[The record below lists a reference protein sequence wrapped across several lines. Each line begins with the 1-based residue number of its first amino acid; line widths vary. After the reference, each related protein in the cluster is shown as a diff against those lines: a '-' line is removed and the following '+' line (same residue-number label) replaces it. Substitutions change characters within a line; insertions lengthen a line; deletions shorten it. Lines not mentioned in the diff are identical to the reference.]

1 MVTIAD
7 FGSHI
12 LLVTN
17 QPRLISFAIDGWTVL
32 GDKVALDLTNRVSV
46 LVGRNGAG
54 KSAILEGLES
64 IASFARGYA
73 RRIRPNDYE
82 SIPKILNISI
92 LTPTNRHLDYS
103 YELISPSISDED
115 TDIDEDEGDANSSE
129 ESLIS
134 WNDRCQYA
142 DGKQETL
149 WTTELGETTL
159 YFEGDQ
165 SDTVVLGNTS
175 SFGRVRKRISS
186 NRKRQLPD
194 EMEWIFKVL
203 RGIRILGKAPVR
215 KTSRRR
221 PSLLRV
227 SSTGIY
233 PGGNRFDLAEILSQK
248 ILRRKEA
255 GELGELE
262 NICQRIG
269 IGKEI
274 IVQKFFPSESS
285 TRSKNNDEEYVTS
298 VLLDG
303 TNIGLLSDGTLRVLS
318 ILIEVMTLSHSATAI
333 IEEPEMQIHPGML
346 SKLLAEIDTYTFED
360 NLIISTH
367 SPQVVS
373 WTDPG
378 KINLVYRHNEKTA
391 VRQLGEEEI
400 SSVVEY
406 LCEEGTLGDWVY
418 SGLLDD

>member
-7 FGSHI
+7 FGNHI
-12 LLVTN
+12 LPVVN
-17 QPRLISFAIDGWTVL
+17 QPRLISFALDGWTVL
-32 GDKVALDLTNRVSV
+32 GDKVALDLTNGVSV

-64 IASFARGYA
+64 IASFAARGYP
-73 RRIRPNDYE
+73 RRIRQNDYE

-103 YELISPSISDED
+103 YEFIPPSISDED
-115 TDIDEDEGDANSSE
+115 TDIDEADANSSE
-129 ESLIS
+129 ENLIS

-142 DGKQETL
+142 DGQQETL

-165 SDTVVLGNTS
+165 LDTVVLGNTS
-175 SFGRVRKRISS
+175 PFGRARRRTS
-186 NRKRQLPD
+186 NQKRQFPD
-194 EMEWIFKVL
+194 EMVWIFNVL
-203 RGIRILGKAPVR
+203 MGIRILGKAPVR
-215 KTSRRR
+215 ETSRRR
-221 PSLLRV
+221 SSLLRV
-227 SSTGIY
+227 SSRGIH
-233 PGGNRFDLAEILSQK
+233 PGGIRFDLADMLSRK

-255 GELGELE
+255 GKLDELE

-269 IGKEI
+269 IAKEI
-274 IVQKFFPSESS
+274 IVQKFVPSESS
-285 TRSKNNDEEYVTS
+285 VRSNNNDEEYVTS

-303 TNIGLLSDGTLRVLS
+303 INIGLLSDGTLRVLS
-318 ILIEVMTLSHSATAI
+318 ILIEVMDVSPSATII

-378 KINLVYRHNEKTA
+378 KISLVYRHNEKTA

-406 LCEEGTLGDWVY
+406 LCEEGSLGDWVY
-418 SGLLDD
+418 GGLLDD